1 MVDNGKEVR
10 KQILDVLG
18 GIAAVVTVLAFVALR
33 IDAQWNFIESSTMLY
48 TVLLYIERWAP
59 LVVVAITGWEF
70 ASTRGLLFRVI
81 FYVAVALVV
90 VCMFFPNTWTQ
101 FVGLVESKR

>member
-10 KQILDVLG
+10 KQMLDVLG
-18 GIAAVVTVLAFVALR
+18 GIAAIVTVLAFVVLR
-33 IDAQWNFIESSTMLY
+33 IDAQWNFIPSSTTLY

-90 VCMFFPNTWTQ
+90 VCMFFPSTWTS
-101 FVGLVESKR
+101 FVGLVESKL

>member
-18 GIAAVVTVLAFVALR
+18 GIAAVVTVLAFVVLR
-33 IDAQWNFIESSTMLY
+33 IDAQWNFIESTTTLY

-90 VCMFFPNTWTQ
+90 VCMFFPSTWTQ
-101 FVGLVESKR
+101 FVGLVESKK

>member
-10 KQILDVLG
+10 KQILDVIG

-33 IDAQWNFIESSTMLY
+33 IDAQWNFIESSTVLFK
-48 TVLLYIERWAP
+48 VLLNIERWAP

-70 ASTRGLLFRVI
+70 VSTRGLLFRVI

-90 VCMFFPNTWTQ
+90 VCMFFPSTWDS
-101 FVGLVESKR
+101 FVGLVG

>member
-10 KQILDVLG
+10 KQILDVIG

-33 IDAQWNFIESSTMLY
+33 IDAQWNFIESSTVLFK
-48 TVLLYIERWAP
+48 VLLNIERWAP

-70 ASTRGLLFRVI
+70 VSTRGLLFRVI

-90 VCMFFPNTWTQ
+90 VCMFFPSTWTQ
-101 FVGLVESKR
+101 VVGFVK

>member
-10 KQILDVLG
+10 KQILDVIG
-18 GIAAVVTVLAFVALR
+18 GIAAVVTVLAFVILR
-33 IDAQWNFIESSTMLY
+33 IDAQWNFIDATTTLY
-48 TVLLYIERWAP
+48 RVLLYVERWAP

-70 ASTRGLLFRVI
+70 VSTRGLLFRVI

-90 VCMFFPNTWTQ
+90 ICMFFPNTWNQ
-101 FVGLVESKR
+101 FVGLVG